1 MEIGLKHEFL
11 SSKAEDEDDEQR
23 NYKTV
28 RPSYKVKVL
37 GDKGKGGHRPA
48 AATVLCTSS
57 FIITKMRYY

>member
-37 GDKGKGGHRPA
+37 GDGIKVRGVTALLPLLFY
-48 AATVLCTSS
+48 VQVVSS
-57 FIITKMRYY
+57 

>member
-48 AATVLCTSS
+48 AATVLCTY
-57 FIITKMRYY
+57 K